1 MEINKVNFAWAAG
14 LFDGEGCT
22 TISNR
27 TRKNKIKVNTS
38 GTIRLIIGM
47 TEIEP
52 LERFKNIFK
61 LGRIRINNKATEKR
75 KLCYR
80 FEVCK
85 FEDVQAILCC
95 LWGYLSKFK
104 QEQAKK
110 CLLIAKSWKKYS
122 GQDVYCSK
130 LSEIEVKEIKKELL
144 NYKHGL
150 FAEIA
155 KKYNVTG
162 DCIALIYKGHTWKS
176 VVESKNGK

>member
-22 TISNR
+22 MIANR
-27 TRKNKIKVNTS
+27 TRKNKIKPNTS
-38 GTIRLIIGM
+38 GTIRLCIAM

-52 LERFKNIFK
+52 LERFKNIFR
-61 LGRIRINNKATEKR
+61 LGKISIQRKASENR

-80 FEVCK
+80 FEVNR
-85 FEDVQAILCC
+85 FEEVQAIVCC

-110 CLLIAKSWKKYS
+110 RLQLAKSWKRYQ

-130 LSEIEVKEIKKELL
+130 LTVPEVKEIKIELK

-150 FAEIA
+150 FAELGR
-155 KKYNVTG
+155 KYNVDDGT
-162 DCIALIYKGHTWKS
+162 ISLIHKGYTWKS
-176 VVESKNGK
+176 L